1 MALLNPP
8 DILPE
13 AMRYLVRALLALRAP
28 RVDRDELIGLVA
40 PACSPRPWGP
50 WPLRQTMPTLSLMT

>member
-13 AMRYLVRALLALRAP
+13 AMRYLVRSPAGTAGTARRP
-28 RVDRDELIGLVA
+28 R
-40 PACSPRPWGP
+40 
-50 WPLRQTMPTLSLMT
+50 

>member
-13 AMRYLVRALLALRAP
+13 AMRYLVTRPAGAP
-28 RVDRDELIGLVA
+28 GARN
-40 PACSPRPWGP
+40 
-50 WPLRQTMPTLSLMT
+50 PTEMN